1 MRLRDGLLCSSE
13 IYLSGQR
20 NKGPIMKRVVDFDV
34 AVLSGQITKLSG
46 QESTVLKQLLWFRN
60 ARFEDARRN
69 VFICSETMF
78 LFSYQKIQK
87 NLTLADKVT
96 N

>member
-46 QESTVLKQLLWFRN
+46 QESTASDILNMCNFEKILTVWEANGNLRFKNQLM
-60 ARFEDARRN
+60 A
-69 VFICSETMF
+69 
-78 LFSYQKIQK
+78 LFSTSS
-87 NLTLADKVT
+87 L
-96 N
+96 